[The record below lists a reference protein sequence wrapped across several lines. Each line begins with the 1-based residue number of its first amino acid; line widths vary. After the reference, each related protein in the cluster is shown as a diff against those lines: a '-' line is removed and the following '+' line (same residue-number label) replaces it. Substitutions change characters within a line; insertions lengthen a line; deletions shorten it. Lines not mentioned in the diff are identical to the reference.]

1 MPGRGVPGRSRGAPI
16 RPHGKQLAITCVV
29 LGVAVLAASVV
40 GMRLPGP
47 MLLRACFG
55 HAGGLR
61 GGDPVLLSGVE
72 VGSVASVDL
81 DAEQRACALLHLRRD
96 LRLDRDTS
104 AAIFTVNVMGDK
116 YIALEPGG
124 DEELLASGEEIHY
137 TQSALS
143 LERIMIRLLERQLGT
158 SFD

>member
-1 MPGRGVPGRSRGAPI
+1 MLGAA
-16 RPHGKQLAITCVV
+16 LA
-29 LGVAVLAASVV
+29 VAALAASVV
-40 GMRLPGP
+40 GMRLHDP
-47 MLLRACFG
+47 MLLRACFV

-61 GGDPVLLSGVE
+61 AGDPVLLSGVE
-72 VGSVASVDL
+72 VGSVADVDL
-81 DAEQRACALLHLRRD
+81 DADQRACALLHLRHD

-124 DEELLASGEEIHY
+124 DSELLASGEEIHY
-137 TQSALS
+137 TQSALP

-158 SFD
+158 AFE